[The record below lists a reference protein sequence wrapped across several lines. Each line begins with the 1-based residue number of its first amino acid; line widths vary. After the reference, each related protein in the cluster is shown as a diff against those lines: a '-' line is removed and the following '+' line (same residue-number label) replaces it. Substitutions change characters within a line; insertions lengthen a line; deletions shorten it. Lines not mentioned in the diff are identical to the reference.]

1 MAANWPTPAELQEAR
16 RQAIALSPQQREAM
30 ISRWKTKKKAKNLA
44 ALERIVKDEQIE
56 RATSVLLEQS
66 RI

>member
-1 MAANWPTPAELQEAR
+1 
-16 RQAIALSPQQREAM
+16 M
-30 ISRWKTKKKAKNLA
+30 ISRWTTKKKAKNLS

-66 RI
+66 RL